1 MLARKAR
8 AQAMFRPMQSPP
20 MVQKD
25 RQKAD
30 SGPDFRHVTEWI
42 FDLDNT
48 LYRADNGIF
57 AQIEARMTDYVMAFL
72 KLPREEAYARQKDL
86 TAAHGT
92 TLSGLMREHGAAPDD
107 YLHYVHDID
116 LSSLGPDAALAAA
129 IENLPGRRF
138 VFTNGCRDHA
148 ARILNR
154 LGMTHLFDDVW
165 DIRTMD
171 FMPKPETRAYDS
183 VVAAGGVARQSRHV
197 RRHCPQSGAGAQ
209 AGHDHGMVEDRR
221 TLGKT
226 RARDGR
232 FRRGDIDHE
241 TDNLT
246 QFLHSIRI

>member
-1 MLARKAR
+1 
-8 AQAMFRPMQSPP
+8 MFRPMESPP
-20 MVQKD
+20 ALEKD
-25 RQKAD
+25 RQTAG

-57 AQIEARMTDYVMAFL
+57 AQIETRMTDYVMAFL

-86 TAAHGT
+86 YRRHGT
-92 TLSGLMREHGAAPDD
+92 TLSGLMREHGAAPDE

-116 LSSLGPDAALAAA
+116 LSDLGPDVPLAAA

-154 LGMTHLFDDVW
+154 LGMTHLFADVW

-171 FMPKPETRAYDS
+171 FMPKPEASAYDS
-183 VVAAGGVARQSRHV
+183 VVAAGGVA
-197 RRHCPQSGAGAQ
+197 CKNAAMFDDIAGNLVPARKL
-209 AGHDHGMVEDRR
+209 GMTTVWLKSDSPWGKHGPMMDV
-221 TLGKT
+221 
-226 RARDGR
+226 AN
-232 FRRGDIDHE
+232 GDIDHE